1 MVNWIGRTIF
11 AEESA
16 VKDMCIDAIIFDK
29 DGTLLD
35 FEAFWIPVSVKAIK
49 DALNELGAEATFVD
63 PILEAFGVHNGVADI
78 NGVLC
83 KGTYQQMGQIV
94 YDILTQAGYRI
105 PQVEA
110 VRVVIEAYNNNDTAG
125 EIKPTTP
132 DLVHILTRLKNQNKK
147 LAVVT
152 TDNRQITRKCLEMLG
167 IYHLF
172 DKIYTDDGQI
182 PTKPDPYCVSDFCRL
197 TGTQKE
203 HIVMVGDTVTD
214 ITFAK
219 NAGIAVIG
227 VAKTEQNKQILAK
240 GADAV
245 INDLSHIF
253 ELLD

>member
-1 MVNWIGRTIF
+1 
-11 AEESA
+11 
-16 VKDMCIDAIIFDK
+16 MCIDAIIFDK

-49 DALNELGAEATFVD
+49 DALKELGAVETFVE
-63 PILEAFGVHNGVADI
+63 PILEAFGVYNGIADI

-94 YDILTQAGYRI
+94 YDILTQAGYQI
-105 PQVEA
+105 PPEVA
-110 VRVVIEAYNNNDTAG
+110 IKAVIEAYNNNDTAG

-132 DLVHILTRLKNQNKK
+132 ELVRILTQLKRQNKK

-152 TDNRQITRKCLEMLG
+152 TDNRQITCKCLEELG

-172 DKIYTDDGQI
+172 DKVYTDDGQI

-197 TGTQKE
+197 TGIPKE
-203 HIVMVGDTVTD
+203 HILMVGDTVTD
-214 ITFAK
+214 IRFAK
-219 NAGIAVIG
+219 NAGISVVG
-227 VAKTEQNKQILAK
+227 VAKTEQNKQILAE

-245 INDLSHIF
+245 IPDLSHIF
-253 ELLD
+253 ELLEERSAYDHRNFRRHRMGP